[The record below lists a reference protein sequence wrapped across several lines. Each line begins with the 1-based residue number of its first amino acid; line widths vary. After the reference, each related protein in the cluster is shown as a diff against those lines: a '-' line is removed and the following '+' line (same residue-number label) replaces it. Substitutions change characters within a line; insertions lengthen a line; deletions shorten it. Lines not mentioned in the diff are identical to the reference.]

1 MSGYQF
7 NIAQSGDALE
17 LLRSLPED
25 GCTRLVFFDPQY
37 RGVMDKLKFGNEGAR
52 QKERF
57 KLPPMTGDYIDACCR
72 EAMRLLIPSGYLML
86 WADTFNLCEAHHL
99 RIADVCKVV
108 DLLAWDNRRMGMG
121 KRTRRQG
128 DYLLIIQKPPI
139 TPSTWRDH
147 SIRSRW
153 PEKINLKIYPRKLYP
168 HAKPRSLITRLISAL
183 TNPSDLIIDPAAG
196 SFVVMHAAHEL
207 KRDFIGCDI
216 AYAQAIPK
224 HYVRER
230 QPNWDC
236 QGDKLDILS
245 GGVS

>member
-1 MSGYQF
+1 MSEYQL
-7 NIAQSGDALE
+7 NSAQKGDALA
-17 LLRSLPED
+17 LLRSLLV
-25 GCTRLVFFDPQY
+25 GCTSLVFFDPQY

-147 SIRSRW
+147 GIRSRW
-153 PEKINLKIYPRKLYP
+153 PEKIDLKTYPRKLYP
-168 HAKPRSLITRLISAL
+168 HAKPRGLITRLISAL
-183 TNPSDLIIDPAAG
+183 TNPGDLVVDPAAG
-196 SFVVMHAAHEL
+196 SFAVMHAAHAL
-207 KRDFIGCDI
+207 GRDFIGCDI
-216 AYAQAIPK
+216 AYTQ
-224 HYVRER
+224 HGSREQ
-230 QPNWDC
+230 QPEWDC
-236 QGDKLDILS
+236 RCHQLDMFS
-245 GGVS
+245 ERSRQ